1 MKPINNLLIGFTS
14 SLDHLNYYIVTGN
27 MFSGI
32 RNAFGTSKKAD
43 LSGEWNM
50 ERTPATL

>member
-14 SLDHLNYYIVTGN
+14 FFNLNYYIVTGN

-43 LSGEWNM
+43 LSREWNM